1 MANKKSQRLIFVY
14 MFVILLTII
23 FLSLGEQYLLA
34 GSLFIL
40 LLLIGSVGSLKSVF
54 ISLILVFL
62 LTLYYPLA
70 PEYLSLLPWFAIISF
85 SLNLFFY
92 LDKQKKPF
100 KMDLLLW
107 VLFFFALYRAVDDM
121 LHFGFSV
128 YLLPAYQSSSQF
140 ILTLFLKPFM
150 PFLLAASIA
159 NIDWQKVSKGYKR
172 FLEEAVLVSAVL
184 SFIFAVSQ
192 ALLSKSIIINSLS
205 VYYTPPSRLVSLVK
219 WAEAGYLPRVLGTFG
234 NANQLGVFSAIT
246 ILYVLY
252 LLRRRNLSTKEKVA
266 LALFLI
272 IAVSVLLLT
281 QSRKSIIGLIIV
293 LFLDLFLPPLKL
305 SKRKVVNLI
314 LLSSVV
320 VPLLLFPYRFTYVRY
335 ALEQKQQTPSL
346 TARVEIINY
355 LFRQFS
361 NPLPSEVIFGKGI
374 VYLYQPE
381 ISKATL
387 GAADNEYARVIIAYG
402 VIGFL
407 IFLIVFLIIFL
418 KTIHNVHNVSALG
431 FCICS
436 TVFLMIVC
444 LGGEH
449 FSANKP
455 GLLFLFLLSL
465 VLYSESS
472 RESELGERRN

>member
-1 MANKKSQRLIFVY
+1 
-14 MFVILLTII
+14 
-23 FLSLGEQYLLA
+23 
-34 GSLFIL
+34 
-40 LLLIGSVGSLKSVF
+40 VGSLKSLL
-54 ISLILVFL
+54 IALILVFL
-62 LTLYYPLA
+62 LTLYYPLSS
-70 PEYLSLLPWFAIISF
+70 EYLSLLPWLAIISLI
-85 SLNLFFY
+85 LNLLFY

-100 KMDLLLW
+100 KMDLLLR
-107 VLFFFALYRAVDDM
+107 VLFLFASYRAVDDI
-121 LHFGFSV
+121 LHLISSV
-128 YLLPAYQSSSQF
+128 YLLSTYQSSSRF

-150 PFLLAASIA
+150 PFLLAAAIA
-159 NIDWQKVSKGYKR
+159 NIDWQKVPKRYKR
-172 FLEEAVLVSAVL
+172 FLEKAVLVSAIL
-184 SFIFAVSQ
+184 SFIFAISQ
-192 ALLSKSIIINSLS
+192 TLINKLIIIKSLS
-205 VYYTPPSRLVSLVK
+205 AYYTPPSRVVSLVE
-219 WAEAGYLPRVLGTFG
+219 WAEVGNFPRVVGTFG
-234 NANQLGVFSAIT
+234 NTNQLGVFSSLM
-246 ILYVLY
+246 ILYIIY
-252 LLRRRNLSTKEKVA
+252 LLRRKNLSIKEEVG
-266 LALFLI
+266 LVLFLI